1 MKAATGDRMS
11 RETFLATVRQAAAA
25 GRAHRVG
32 QVPVPEQTGYLGL
45 RLGEDAAVRF
55 AAEVDA
61 VGGTAVIVSNLT
73 AARELLARW
82 LTEGGFRS
90 ALTWEH
96 ELLARLGLAEL
107 LAERGIVRHTHRTL
121 AELPAEGRRTTV
133 LACDVGITS
142 CDWAIAETGTLVVCS
157 RPGQE
162 RIASLLPPVYFSIV
176 ERGQLV
182 PDLVDAIGVLQTER
196 APLPNNI
203 TLITG
208 PSKTGDIELELTTG
222 VHGPGQWRVIVVG

>member
-1 MKAATGDRMS
+1 MS
-11 RETFLATVRQAAAA
+11 RDSFLATVRQAAAA
-25 GRAHRVG
+25 GRAHRVEH
-32 QVPVPEQTGYLGL
+32 VPVPEQTGYIGL
-45 RLGEDAAVRF
+45 RPGEDPAVRL

-61 VGGTAVIVSNLT
+61 VGGTAFRATDLT
-73 AARELLARW
+73 AARELLASW
-82 LTEGGFRS
+82 LTEFEVRS

-96 ELLARLGLAEL
+96 ELLARLGLAQL
-107 LAERGIVRHTHRTL
+107 LAERGIVEHTHRTL
-121 AELPAEGRRTTV
+121 VEMPEEARRLSV
-133 LACDVGITS
+133 LACDIGITS

-176 ERGQLV
+176 EREQIV
-182 PDLVDAIGVLQTER
+182 PDLIDAIGSLRTTHD
-196 APLPNNI
+196 PLPSNV

-222 VHGPGQWRVIVVG
+222 VHGPGKWRVIVIG